1 MTPTRRT
8 AALAVA
14 ALAAALLPVGV
25 ATTSY
30 AAPGCLSE
38 PPPGL
43 LQPPCDD
50 EVPPETTLTGV
61 STAPNATGWVATSTM
76 TFTFAGA
83 HTDADADT
91 IGLECRLTGPARAHD
106 WTTCTSPRTYTGLVD
121 SDQRYSF
128 AVRAVDLADQRYTY
142 NDLSTLPGDDEPGED
157 LDASPAGLSWGQDTA
172 APVAFVT
179 PDAYD
184 EQSPQRPV
192 VPSRRLPIRLHS
204 NERDARFE
212 CLLDGRGTSCTPGP
226 WVLAGIASG
235 DHTFTARAV
244 DRAGT
249 PSAWSEPFAFSVPTE
264 PRRRAGWKE
273 RGSSTAFD
281 GSLLVSRTRGARL
294 VVTTRRVG
302 ELRLYAPTAPSYG
315 RLRVRVGSTGWRI
328 VDLGRARAARR
339 EIVVIDQFSG
349 TRRGKVIIEVLSRG
363 RTVKVDAV
371 LARTNV
377 RQGD

>member
-8 AALAVA
+8 AALAVI
-14 ALAAALLPVGV
+14 ALGAALLPVGL
-25 ATTSY
+25 APASY

-61 STAPNATGWVATSTM
+61 STAPTAAGWVATSTM
-76 TFTFAGA
+76 TFTFTGA

-91 IGLECRLTGPARAHD
+91 LGLECRLTGPAQTHE
-106 WTTCTSPRTYTGLVD
+106 WSTCTSPRTYTGLVD
-121 SDQRYSF
+121 SDQPYSF
-128 AVRAVDLADQRYTY
+128 AVRAVDVADQRYTY
-142 NDLSTLPGDDEPGED
+142 NDLATFPGDDEPGED
-157 LDASPAGLSWGQDTA
+157 LDATPARLSWGQDTA

-184 EQSPQRPV
+184 KQSPQRPV
-192 VPSRRLPIRLHS
+192 VPSRRLPIRLNS

-212 CLLDGRGTSCTPGP
+212 CLLDGRGTSCSPGS
-226 WVLAGIASG
+226 WVLTGIASG

-273 RGSSTAFD
+273 RRSSTAFD
-281 GSLLVSRTRGARL
+281 GSLLVSRTQGARL
-294 VVTTRRVG
+294 VIRTRRVG

-315 RLRVRVGSTGWRI
+315 KVRVRVGSTGWRT
-328 VDLGRARAARR
+328 VDLGLAKAARR
-339 EIVVIDQFSG
+339 QVVVIDQFSG
-349 TRRGKVIIEVLSRG
+349 TRRGTVTIEVLSRG

-377 RQGD
+377 RQGN